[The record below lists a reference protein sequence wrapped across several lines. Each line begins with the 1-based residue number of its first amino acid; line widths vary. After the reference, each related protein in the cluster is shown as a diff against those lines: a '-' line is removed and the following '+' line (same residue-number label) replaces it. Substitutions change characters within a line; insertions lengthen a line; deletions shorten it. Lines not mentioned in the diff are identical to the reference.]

1 MKPDPHWRTTNVK
14 RRRTKFCGQADL
26 VPVTGAPLLWTKST
40 DPKTCEQ
47 NDTSEEKLKWK
58 QKQYTVR
65 LTLYSPV
72 VTIRTAS
79 LTFNNSTFC
88 PHSVFMCF
96 VWIWGQTAII
106 SLYSID
112 WLVGFYNWDGV
123 CLLRGTA
130 WVFIY
135 KSAYFQSFKCL
146 MSLWNS
152 VSCGLEC
159 SFWQGWVSVS
169 QSVSVIHIYNFCC
182 VCCVEST
189 DDYVSSDG
197 IVRAYW
203 LHN

>member
-112 WLVGFYNWDGV
+112 WLVGFYNRDGV
-123 CLLRGTA
+123 CWPHSSFYFL
-130 WVFIY
+130 
-135 KSAYFQSFKCL
+135 SAHAVYLCVLYGSQNNQRLFP
-146 MSLWNS
+146 
-152 VSCGLEC
+152 C
-159 SFWQGWVSVS
+159 SAL
-169 QSVSVIHIYNFCC
+169 
-182 VCCVEST
+182 T
-189 DDYVSSDG
+189 D
-197 IVRAYW
+197 W
-203 LHN
+203 FL